1 MQDGTHRDGSV
12 AGTSSNL
19 PQKDL
24 LEASEVAEYLG
35 VGEVTIYR
43 WCREDSLPCLKLGK
57 SWRIRREA
65 LLEFIGERERPAT
78 LTGRLRS
85 FLEVPDNVI
94 AVSQSP
100 EMMHRLDAAFF
111 RVAEARGGLLVKY
124 HAGGERTDLDELRS
138 NLEHHGLDVRR
149 LEEEERLLFL
159 GDTGN
164 PGERLTELE
173 RLMDEDADGGRSI
186 WAAFNW
192 EERVDLDSALEQ
204 QKQLTDLVEETR
216 LVVKTAVLEE
226 LADEWPTAT
235 WLRAQA
241 IHSGTVWLSEA
252 GLSTSRVSPVVQ
264 D

>member
-1 MQDGTHRDGSV
+1 MQDGTHRDGSA

-111 RVAEARGGLLVKY
+111 RVAEARGGLLVK
-124 HAGGERTDLDELRS
+124 
-138 NLEHHGLDVRR
+138 
-149 LEEEERLLFL
+149 
-159 GDTGN
+159 
-164 PGERLTELE
+164 
-173 RLMDEDADGGRSI
+173 
-186 WAAFNW
+186 
-192 EERVDLDSALEQ
+192 
-204 QKQLTDLVEETR
+204 
-216 LVVKTAVLEE
+216 
-226 LADEWPTAT
+226 
-235 WLRAQA
+235 
-241 IHSGTVWLSEA
+241 
-252 GLSTSRVSPVVQ
+252 
-264 D
+264 

>member
-1 MQDGTHRDGSV
+1 MQDGTYRDESGST
-12 AGTSSNL
+12 ASNL

-124 HAGGERTDLDELRS
+124 HAGGEQTDLEELRS
-138 NLEHHGLDVRR
+138 DFERHGLDVHR
-149 LEEEERLLFL
+149 LEQEERLFFL
-159 GDTGN
+159 EDTGS
-164 PGERLTELE
+164 PGERPEELE
-173 RLMDEDADGGRSI
+173 RLLGEEAGNGRSV

-192 EERVDLDSALEQ
+192 EERVDLDSALAQ
-204 QKQLTDLVEETR
+204 QRHLTDLVEDNR

-235 WLRAQA
+235 WLRAQTV
-241 IHSGTVWLSEA
+241 HSGTVWLSEA
-252 GLSTSRVSPVVQ
+252 GLSMSRVAPVRE